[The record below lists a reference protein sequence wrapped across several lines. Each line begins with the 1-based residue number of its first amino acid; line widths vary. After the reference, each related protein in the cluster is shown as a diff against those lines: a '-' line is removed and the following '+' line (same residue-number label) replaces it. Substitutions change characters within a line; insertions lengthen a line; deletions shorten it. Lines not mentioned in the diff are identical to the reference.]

1 MNNTKNTNKIN
12 KTAQSTAATSATA
25 APAPNKHRIS
35 DIVSIVLFLAI
46 LFGFAVTFVV
56 MPDASRNSFETGLQT
71 FPNANNRENTYKG
84 ADYVL
89 HGEMADDMDEYFC
102 DQFPLRKAF
111 VTLKA
116 LAETISYRGIN
127 NGVLNAGDYLVDVR
141 FDSVGVGANTEYYS
155 KDHVQSSL
163 ESLKTALD
171 GLSVPADVILP
182 PRKIDVVGPVI
193 GYPTYIGDMLNEQA
207 IDILGDYYVDVRPV
221 FYERWDTEMVQTYY
235 ATDHHWNCV
244 GAYYAFETWANRWLD
259 VELNYESYEFFT
271 VKYDFLGTSG
281 RNGNYFTHPGDNM
294 YVINFDKMD
303 QLTLKTGSN
312 LNAMKK
318 QVGIYDMEALSS
330 SDPYNVYLY
339 GKSAYSTITNENE
352 ERETVLIIKDSFAH
366 NFAPFLARYCD
377 VVMVDLDMYGGSN
390 PNAVMELNSLVEK
403 TGADRVLV
411 LYNMQNV
418 IETEKLD
425 MIQTKDINKQ

>member
-1 MNNTKNTNKIN
+1 
-12 KTAQSTAATSATA
+12 
-25 APAPNKHRIS
+25 
-35 DIVSIVLFLAI
+35 
-46 LFGFAVTFVV
+46 
-56 MPDASRNSFETGLQT
+56 
-71 FPNANNRENTYKG
+71 
-84 ADYVL
+84 
-89 HGEMADDMDEYFC
+89 
-102 DQFPLRKAF
+102 
-111 VTLKA
+111 
-116 LAETISYRGIN
+116 
-127 NGVLNAGDYLVDVR
+127 
-141 FDSVGVGANTEYYS
+141 
-155 KDHVQSSL
+155 
-163 ESLKTALD
+163 
-171 GLSVPADVILP
+171 
-182 PRKIDVVGPVI
+182 
-193 GYPTYIGDMLNEQA
+193 
-207 IDILGDYYVDVRPV
+207 
-221 FYERWDTEMVQTYY
+221 
-235 ATDHHWNCV
+235 
-244 GAYYAFETWANRWLD
+244 
-259 VELNYESYEFFT
+259 
-271 VKYDFLGTSG
+271 
-281 RNGNYFTHPGDNM
+281 M